1 MPLVPHPRRPYR
13 RGMTTRTRSERTV
26 AGLTVTEWEGDGS
39 VVVGLAGLGSSGRTW
54 GALADRLPGAHV
66 VGPHLRG
73 RGGSKDL
80 SGPTGLRAHAR
91 DVARVLEELD
101 LADVV
106 VVGHSMGAYLAPLVA
121 QEAAG
126 RVARLVLVD
135 GGVPPKLPPLM
146 GPRLVRFAFRRE
158 LGALDRDWPSLEA
171 MAAKRIAPMLRE
183 RPDLRSQLMQTL
195 ADDCSPSHRPLLDV
209 DRCVADAVDTFFG
222 ADTTPA
228 LEALAVPAHL
238 VAATDGKKDGAKP
251 FLSGAVVQAWTA
263 RLPLLTA
270 ERVRGNHAT
279 VLFSDEV
286 LAAVEGLTT
295 TTA

>member
-1 MPLVPHPRRPYR
+1 
-13 RGMTTRTRSERTV
+13 MTTRTRSERQV
-26 AGLTVTEWEGDGS
+26 AGLTVTEWAGAGPA
-39 VVVGLAGLGSSGRTW
+39 VVGLPGLGSSGRTFSSF
-54 GALADRLPGAHV
+54 ADRLPDRHV
-66 VGPHLRG
+66 VGLHLRG
-73 RGGSKDL
+73 RGDSKDL
-80 SGPTGLRAHAR
+80 AGPTGLRAHAR
-91 DVARVLEELD
+91 DVAAVLEELD
-101 LADVV
+101 LTDVV

-126 RVARLVLVD
+126 RVGRLVLVD

-158 LGALDRDWPSLEA
+158 LRALDKDWPSLDA
-171 MAAKRIAPMLRE
+171 MAGRRIAPMLRE
-183 RPDLRSQLMQTL
+183 RPDLRPLLLQTL
-195 ADDCSPSHRPLLDV
+195 ADDCSPAFRPLLDV

-222 ADTTPA
+222 PDTTPA

-251 FLSGAVVQAWTA
+251 FLAAAVVQAWTS

-286 LAAVEGLTT
+286 LAVVAGPT